1 MEEMETD
8 GDEEMLMMSKQPSM
22 TMLNE
27 REVSAGAAPTRRKLN
42 LAAEPGRISRDT
54 SLSLPSAGFATSRE
68 GDDSEVLALAH
79 VLRRDAPEWQGRRL
93 IVR

>member
-27 REVSAGAAPTRRKLN
+27 REVSAGAARTRRAQLGSRT
-42 LAAEPGRISRDT
+42 GRISVIRACRC
-54 SLSLPSAGFATSRE
+54 LPQ
-68 GDDSEVLALAH
+68 
-79 VLRRDAPEWQGRRL
+79 VLRQAGRATIQKFLHSHMCFDVMRPSGK
-93 IVR
+93 VGG